1 MSKKL
6 IFCFVLLCSLIMLHA
21 QNKKAV
27 RIIFDSDMGPDY
39 DDVGAIS
46 LLHAMADS
54 GKATILATMASTD
67 YGGVA
72 AVLNVF
78 NSYFNR
84 ANLPIGVPKG
94 NAVNKRD
101 WQHWSDSLI
110 KNYPHKIKN
119 NSEAED
125 AVLLYRKILAKQPAH
140 SVTIVTIGFL
150 TNLKGLLESK
160 ADAFSNLDGKKLVA
174 EKVKEL
180 VCMAGAFPQGYEF
193 NVDQDIAASQSVFSN
208 WPTSIV
214 FSGFEIGKK
223 IKVGLPLIHND
234 AIQHSPVKDVFRICI
249 MMSKEDSAGRMS
261 WDETAVMIA
270 INGIAPYY
278 SVHHGHIRVA
288 NDGKNTWSEEGK
300 QQAYIVEARPAS
312 EVEGYINRVVM
323 HQPKKSD

>member
-1 MSKKL
+1 MFKKL
-6 IFCFVLLCSLIMLHA
+6 IFCFVLLCPLMMLHA

-27 RIIFDSDMGPDY
+27 HIIFDSDMGPDY
-39 DDVGAIS
+39 DDVGAIG

-67 YGGVA
+67 YDGVA

-84 ANLPIGVPKG
+84 PNIPIGVPKG

-101 WQHWSDSLI
+101 WQHWSDSVI
-110 KNYPHKIKN
+110 TNYPHRIKN

-125 AVLLYRKILAKQPAH
+125 AVLLYRKILAKQPAN

-193 NVDQDIAASQSVFSN
+193 NVDQDIHASQSVFSN
-208 WPTSIV
+208 WPTPIV
-214 FSGFEIGKK
+214 YSGFEIGKK
-223 IKVGLPLIHND
+223 IRVGLPLIHND

-249 MMSKEDSAGRMS
+249 PMAKEDSAGRMS

-278 SVHHGHIRVA
+278 TLHHGHIQVA
-288 NDGKNTWSEEGK
+288 DNGKNTWSDEGR
-300 QQAYIVEARPAS
+300 QQAYIVEARPFS
-312 EVEGYINRVVM
+312 EVEAYINRVVM
-323 HQPKKSD
+323 HQPKRN